1 MSYIY
6 TVILEPAEEGGFIA
20 RVPALPGCMTQ
31 GETLDEVSINIE
43 EAIEGYIECLKEDG
57 KIIPN
62 DVSPIIKVV
71 SLNID
76 LDKTN
81 IHA

>member
-1 MSYIY
+1 MYYSY
-6 TVILEPAEEGGFIA
+6 TVIVEPAEEGGFIA
-20 RVPALPGCMTQ
+20 RVPALLGCMTQ
-31 GETLDEVSINIE
+31 GETLDEVSANIE
-43 EAIEGYIECLKEDG
+43 EAIEGYIECLQEDN
-57 KIIPN
+57 KAIPN
-62 DVSPIIKVV
+62 DVSPMIKII